1 MKITFLCPHLRI
13 AGGVRAILIHADRL
27 ARRGHEVTLLVP
39 VKRTLAAWWRNRV
52 RTGPDWMPGLEA
64 RVRWVPEWSAARV
77 PDGDVVIATSW
88 QSVETVAAAAPRCGR
103 KFYFI
108 QHYESLYH
116 GEAWSPRW
124 SRVSSIR
131 CPPRRTASSGC

>member
-88 QSVETVAAAAPRCGR
+88 QSVETVAAAAPR
-103 KFYFI
+103 
-108 QHYESLYH
+108 
-116 GEAWSPRW
+116 
-124 SRVSSIR
+124 
-131 CPPRRTASSGC
+131 